1 MGLGSKHIFLV
12 FLFLLVQYSF
22 VTAESENNTLQ
33 RVITA
38 PLKDTIGSVID
49 GTNLGE
55 VFNSDTTIDEL
66 DEKKGGNRRVSVTT
80 VALFT
85 LAMAAATGLG
95 ALPFFFVEIDAQWE
109 GICNGMAAGV
119 MLAASFDLIQEGR
132 DHGSGNWVVMGILSG
147 GIFILLCKKVF
158 THSLFTFPFP
168 FSISN
173 RIMGLLTYL

>member
-1 MGLGSKHIFLV
+1 MHIYMASGLKYILLV
-12 FLFLLVQYSF
+12 FIVLLVQYSA
-22 VTAESENNTLQ
+22 VIADTENSTSHRL
-33 RVITA
+33 ITA
-38 PLKDTIGSVID
+38 PLKETIGNVID
-49 GTNLGE
+49 GANLGE
-55 VFNSDTTIDEL
+55 VFNSDTNTDEL
-66 DEKKGGNRRVSVTT
+66 DGKKGGNSRVSVTT

-158 THSLFTFPFP
+158 TH
-168 FSISN
+168 
-173 RIMGLLTYL
+173 

>member
-1 MGLGSKHIFLV
+1 MYIHVTMGVGCTQILLIFLV
-12 FLFLLVQYSF
+12 LLVQYNS
-22 VTAESENNTLQ
+22 VTADVENNSSQ

-49 GTNLGE
+49 GNNLGE
-55 VFNSDTTIDEL
+55 VFKSDTTTDEL
-66 DEKKGGNRRVSVTT
+66 DGNKGGNGKVSVTT

-95 ALPFFFVEIDAQWE
+95 ALPFFFVELDAQWA

-132 DHGSGNWVVMGILSG
+132 DHGSGGWVVMGILTG
-147 GIFILLCKKVF
+147 GIFILLCKKV
-158 THSLFTFPFP
+158 
-168 FSISN
+168 
-173 RIMGLLTYL
+173 LTYQLSYLFSPLV